1 MTDILFKNS
10 FLTIVLIKKLKFME
24 NQITSNWYMVLIK
37 GILMILLAF
46 LVFSSP
52 GGALL
57 TYVMYIGIA
66 LLITGFMILYRGISS
81 RKDNPKW
88 GWVVFEGLLDIL
100 LGYVLLSNP
109 LVTAAVLPFVFGFW
123 AVFYGALLFITSFS
137 ATENKMMKILSGL
150 LLFFIGAMIMRN
162 PIFAGMSLAI
172 WVAVL
177 LLIVGIYNVIISFS
191 LKKELKAVT

>member
-1 MTDILFKNS
+1 ML
-10 FLTIVLIKKLKFME
+10 LIKKLNFME

-57 TYVMYIGIA
+57 ASIMYIGIA
-66 LLITGFMILYRGISS
+66 LLITGFMILYRGMSS
-81 RKDNPKW
+81 RKENTKW

-109 LVTAAVLPFVFGFW
+109 LVTATILPFVFGFW

-137 ATENKMMKILSGL
+137 ATENKMMKIISGL

-172 WVAVL
+172 WVAIL
-177 LLIVGIYNVIISFS
+177 LLIAGIYNVIISFS
-191 LKKELKAVT
+191 LKKAIKAVA

>member
-1 MTDILFKNS
+1 
-10 FLTIVLIKKLKFME
+10 ME

-137 ATENKMMKILSGL
+137 ATENKTMKILSGL
-150 LLFFIGAMIMRN
+150 LLFLIGAMIMRN

-177 LLIVGIYNVIISFS
+177 LLIAGIYNVIISFS